1 MYGSLREL
9 KKATRAAGKNSDD
22 ILVSLE
28 YDAGED
34 DLLNLE
40 TTANRLTSAVRMMEN
55 KERELKKREV
65 TKSTLA
71 AVKLE
76 KIEAFKFSGEYRDWA
91 SFKQSSRTSPTETPR
106 TLG

>member
-1 MYGSLREL
+1 M
-9 KKATRAAGKNSDD
+9 
-22 ILVSLE
+22 SLE

-40 TTANRLTSAVRMMEN
+40 TTANRLTSAFRMMEN
-55 KERELKKREV
+55 KERELKEKREV

-91 SFKQSSRTSPTETPR
+91 SFKQSSRTSPTETHR
-106 TLG
+106 TSGCGC